1 MFQITFG
8 IIVSG
13 RTEEAKQ
20 PTSNPSNFLP
30 LFFFFF
36 LTFELS
42 YISI

>member
-20 PTSNPSNFLP
+20 PTSNPSNFLS

-36 LTFELS
+36 TFELS